1 MPSARGAADTSP
13 GDGGTQPPT
22 DTPGRSRNRRDLLT
36 DAEPYGNKDVGSPQ
50 IRAYSPGVEA
60 IPSDQAQFGTPK
72 CRARFVPRTEC
83 IPEQRSG

>member
-1 MPSARGAADTSP
+1 MPSARAAADTSP
-13 GDGGTQPPT
+13 SDGGTQPPT

-60 IPSDQAQFGTPK
+60 IPSDQAQFGTPN
-72 CRARFVPRTEC
+72 APRGLC
-83 IPEQRSG
+83 P